1 MELIGYQE
9 TAEGTPLTTLLT
21 RTITI
26 WGLGQIHRKV
36 SHLRRVQLKQA
47 LVGQGMY
54 REQRTAIL
62 NMHVI
67 FFFSIKIILIK

>member
-1 MELIGYQE
+1 MGSLVIRE

-36 SHLRRVQLKQA
+36 SHLSRVQLKQA

-54 REQRTAIL
+54 REQKDSYFEHAC
-62 NMHVI
+62 N
-67 FFFSIKIILIK
+67 FFSFQLKLF